1 MSPPAPWRPLLDS
14 HLSQNST
21 TTLTLTT
28 IDHDAANRPV
38 PRARTCEFR
47 GFWPS
52 PSLHPSALDALAAQ
66 CGGPNP
72 PAYESDMLSLTTD
85 VRMDKAAQLDATG
98 HVVEAVFWLKDV
110 MNQWRIRGTAYVL
123 GDPRGGPHE
132 EAAREEV
139 QKGMRRTT
147 QGEDDGWTWERQV
160 TSYFANHSP
169 AMRGLSIPWVVCK
182 LSRGVLLMGVGSF
195 RNPPPGRPRDTPA
208 GPGLGLGQTVD
219 DLHDPVARGN
229 FRVVVVRP
237 EEVERLDLSDLQ
249 NVRRVQWTLQH
260 GRWEEVELWP

>member
-1 MSPPAPWRPLLDS
+1 MTPAAPWRPLLDT

-28 IDHDAANRPV
+28 IDHDNSNRPV

-47 GFWPS
+47 GFWPN
-52 PSLHPSALDALAAQ
+52 PSLHPSALDALHAQ

-72 PAYESDMLSLTTD
+72 AVYESDMLSLTTD
-85 VRMDKAAQLDATG
+85 VRMAKAPQLEGTG
-98 HVVEAVFWLKDV
+98 HVVEAVFWMKDV
-110 MNQWRIRGTAYVL
+110 MNQWRVRGTAYVL
-123 GDPRGGPHE
+123 GDPAGGAHE

-139 QKGMRRTT
+139 RKGMRRT
-147 QGEDDGWTWERQV
+147 QGEEDGWTWERQV
-160 TSYFANHSP
+160 TSYFANHPP
-169 AMRGLSIPWVVCK
+169 AMR
-182 LSRGVLLMGVGSF
+182 GSF
-195 RNPPPGRPRDTPA
+195 RNPPPGRPRDTTA
-208 GPGLGLGQTVD
+208 EPGLGLGQTVD

-249 NVRRVQWTLQH
+249 NVRRVQWTLK
-260 GRWEEVELWP
+260 GDRWEEVELWP